1 MKVQGVDPTI
11 MNRIEEQIRKQ
22 SVHETKHTVIAKEQ
36 ERQKRKPKQNQ
47 MARDGLA
54 AAVDKLNKMAETLN
68 ISLFFQIEREDD
80 ETVVLVID
88 KDTEKVIRRIP
99 PDKTLTI
106 LTQMQ
111 FMVGMLVDQML

>member
-47 MARDGLA
+47 TARDELA

-68 ISLFFQIEREDD
+68 IPLFFQIERDD
-80 ETVVLVID
+80 EMVVLVIE
-88 KDTEKVIRRIP
+88 KDTEKVIRRIL
-99 PDKTLTI
+99 PDRTLTI

>member
-22 SVHETKHTVIAKEQ
+22 SVHETKHTVIAKER
-36 ERQKRKPKQNQ
+36 ERQKKKPRQEQ
-47 MARDGLA
+47 MARDELA

-68 ISLFFQIEREDD
+68 IPLYFQVERGD
-80 ETVVLVID
+80 ETVVLVIE

-99 PDKTLTI
+99 PERTLTI

-111 FMVGMLVDQML
+111 FMVGMLVDRML